1 MSRRL
6 ARTLNTDMGL
16 PLKHAAKALASKG
29 RGNDT
34 MLAHVTPREMA
45 LLKARGGS
53 GTVNPDTGL
62 IEFDDSGFEDY
73 SFDIP
78 DINQV
83 ESASQQPIDVAPTV
97 YTSPSSGNSS
107 GGGVNADAFSYG
119 GTPAASAPSLDYSA
133 PTMTG
138 PGGISSLPS
147 SSSVSPI
154 LSNNPSPSSTAPEKS
169 FLDKLT
175 SWDTLKTVGAA
186 AIPGALGVISGNRA
200 NKQAKNLQEQQAAL
214 GRPYQQAGQ
223 QMISAAN
230 AGDLTPANQQALQA
244 ASAQLHQNVASSG
257 GVGAQQAAQQIAT
270 IRALLLQGQL
280 DYGMKLAGIGD
291 QIVAGA
297 IKSGWQ
303 ADQYAQQLQGDYFQ
317 AMARILGGTQG
328 AK

>member
-62 IEFDDSGFEDY
+62 PEFDDSGFDFSGDF
-73 SFDIP
+73 SFDAGDQGGQPQVTIDNGP
-78 DINQV
+78 YTDTFMPNQ
-83 ESASQQPIDVAPTV
+83 
-97 YTSPSSGNSS
+97 PSSA
-107 GGGVNADAFSYG
+107 GGVNADAFNYG
-119 GTPAASAPSLDYSA
+119 AAPAASAPSLDYSA

-303 ADQYAQQLQGDYFQ
+303 ADQYAQQLQGDYFS